1 MNPTFLQMLKAE
13 FSIDCDPADLLES
26 SGIEGI
32 IDTPEELTVTFDW
45 LREQC
50 ESVPGFEVNERF
62 VIGTFSYAK
71 LPMVR
76 DLEKSLEAMAEH
88 DLIAALAGDP
98 NAQESLRQAG
108 APAPRFP
115 RPTTRH
121 PKMSSSFWTLTLSQN
136 YAINA
141 ILAGRSLIIKG
152 PPGTGKSQTISNLI
166 STLVA
171 RGKRVLFVAEKAAA
185 IDAVLRRLDDVGLGD
200 LVLNL
205 HGGVSSRRETAKALA
220 VALTNN
226 ARLPKPELDDVH
238 HRLEQKR
245 SQLTERVGALHDQ
258 RPPWGISFF
267 EVQSRLLELP
277 PEAQTEMRFRGQDL
291 ERLGDGVIGSA
302 LQDLDAYVGLGGL
315 GLSRSG
321 SGWARATV
329 VSSNEAT
336 ALQQRVENLRGQLA
350 QLLPRLQQGAAETM
364 VREPETIDGWQ
375 QILDEWARAEQTLQ
389 VFDQGIFDLELARTL
404 SDCEPLSRSGAAR
417 ASATITSASYRTAR
431 NELRAQLL
439 PAVKLRAGD
448 LWSAGTEA
456 SQLMERWRGVSI
468 DQPGTPRP
476 CSELGGAAERVRE
489 L

>member
-1 MNPTFLQMLKAE
+1 MPHGLLFAALEGQTVTLSKLFPDEDSFAVAVKRARTVRNKANAHREERGLETLYMAVGMATWSGQKSASTPAAPVLLVPVQLTPKGAAQEEFELSVTGELEVNPTFLQMLKTE

-62 VIGTFSYAK
+62 VVGTFSYAK

-108 APAPRFP
+108 ASATIPSPDYTPPEDEFLVLDAD
-115 RPTTRH
+115 
-121 PKMSSSFWTLTLSQN
+121 SSQN

-141 ILAGRSLIIKG
+141 VLAGRSLIIKG

-205 HGGVSSRRETAKALA
+205 HGGVSTRRETAKALA

-226 ARLPKPELDDVH
+226 ARLPKPELDGVH

-258 RPPWGISFF
+258 RPPWAISFF

-277 PEAQTEMRFRGQDL
+277 PEAQNRDAVQGSKFGATQRWGDWK
-291 ERLGDGVIGSA
+291 RL
-302 LQDLDAYVGLGGL
+302 
-315 GLSRSG
+315 
-321 SGWARATV
+321 
-329 VSSNEAT
+329 
-336 ALQQRVENLRGQLA
+336 
-350 QLLPRLQQGAAETM
+350 
-364 VREPETIDGWQ
+364 
-375 QILDEWARAEQTLQ
+375 
-389 VFDQGIFDLELARTL
+389 
-404 SDCEPLSRSGAAR
+404 
-417 ASATITSASYRTAR
+417 
-431 NELRAQLL
+431 
-439 PAVKLRAGD
+439 AG
-448 LWSAGTEA
+448 
-456 SQLMERWRGVSI
+456 
-468 DQPGTPRP
+468 P
-476 CSELGGAAERVRE
+476 
-489 L
+489 